1 MKDLWLVKKWFY
13 LEKAFVTT
21 IKKKR
26 DLFWSFTLS
35 FSHFD
40 WISLWWWWLSFFLLK
55 DDCLTYLII
64 LNVETCWAELEI
76 FISAY
81 ALFDLIIIFYIYFF
95 CLFSFFSFFWAKILF
110 GEGIWPFWTASPK
123 ANQPNYAW
131 FGCDAS
137 CMTFFLSIVGFKRTA
152 RKWFFII
159 YLWQLN
165 ICQTSP

>member
-81 ALFDLIIIFYIYFF
+81 ALFDLIIIFYIYFSAYSLSF
-95 CLFSFFSFFWAKILF
+95 LFFGQRFYLEREYGHFGQLLPRQINLIMLGLDATPVVWLSSFPLWGSKELQESGFL
-110 GEGIWPFWTASPK
+110 
-123 ANQPNYAW
+123 
-131 FGCDAS
+131 
-137 CMTFFLSIVGFKRTA
+137 LSICG
-152 RKWFFII
+152 
-159 YLWQLN
+159 N
-165 ICQTSP
+165 

>member
-1 MKDLWLVKKWFY
+1 MLEAEKCMKDLWLVKKWFY

-81 ALFDLIIIFYIYFF
+81 ALFDLIIIFYI
-95 CLFSFFSFFWAKILF
+95 FFSAYSLSFLFLGKDFICRGNMAILDSF
-110 GEGIWPFWTASPK
+110 SQGKST
-123 ANQPNYAW
+123 
-131 FGCDAS
+131 
-137 CMTFFLSIVGFKRTA
+137 
-152 RKWFFII
+152 
-159 YLWQLN
+159 
-165 ICQTSP
+165 